1 MKAVIFLKTYSRK
14 KKVLLPLTLKKSSY
28 HNKESWKTIMLI
40 NSVWKKN
47 TDKEYQFIKIMEVL
61 IVIVKMKKSI
71 RKLINTS
78 FQK

>member
-14 KKVLLPLTLKKSSY
+14 KKVLLLLTLKKSSC

-61 IVIVKMKKSI
+61 IVIVKMKKLI
-71 RKLINTS
+71 RKSINTS